1 MLGAGISPGNFLPP
15 NQPLDARKGRS
26 IVGYA
31 TEEFDPL
38 YNGFAIFLPNASP
51 TPRWARFPAG
61 HAVPRFRSVTFLHDT
76 LSRTFQTSD
85 FCRTRCPA
93 LSGAS
98 GFCRTSCPALSGRH
112 VSARHAV
119 PHFPDVRFLQ
129 DALSR
134 GFRASDSCRTRCPA
148 VSGRRISAGHAVPQF
163 PDVGFLQDTLSRT
176 FRSVTPGECRDAR
189 ERSESAAGAKAKDYG
204 RQRRAE
210 PRAGLESAA
219 IRPRAELSSARS
231 PSRSAGSR
239 GRNRRGSRRPR
250 HRGQYAAAR
259 RDCP

>member
-1 MLGAGISPGNFLPP
+1 MREKDEVSLATLQKNSIRYITASRYSCRTPPRHRGGLDFLQDTLSRASGASRFCTTRCPALSRRQIS
-15 NQPLDARKGRS
+15 
-26 IVGYA
+26 
-31 TEEFDPL
+31 
-38 YNGFAIFLPNASP
+38 
-51 TPRWARFPAG
+51 AG
-61 HAVPRFRSVTFLHDT
+61 HAVPRFPER
-76 LSRTFQTSD
+76 Q
-85 FCRTRCPA
+85 
-93 LSGAS
+93 
-98 GFCRTSCPALSGRH
+98 
-112 VSARHAV
+112 VSAGRAV

-134 GFRASDSCRTRCPA
+134 AFRSVRFLQDALSRTFRTSDFCRTRCPA
-148 VSGRRISAGHAVPQF
+148 VSGRQISAGRAVPQF

-250 HRGQYAAAR
+250 HRGRYAAAR